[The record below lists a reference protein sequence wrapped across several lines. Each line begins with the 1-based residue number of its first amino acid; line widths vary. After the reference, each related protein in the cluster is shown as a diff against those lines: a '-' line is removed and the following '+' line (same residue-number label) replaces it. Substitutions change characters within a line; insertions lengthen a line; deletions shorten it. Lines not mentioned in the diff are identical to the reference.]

1 MNALAIIPVL
11 IIFLIWAVGVALFV
25 YLVVLASRLVKAVER
40 IADRIGQTNP
50 KVEDVHFQK

>member
-1 MNALAIIPVL
+1 MNALAIIPIL
-11 IIFLIWAVGVALFV
+11 IVFLIWAVGVALFV
-25 YLVVLASRLVKAVER
+25 YLIVLASRLVKAVER

>member
-1 MNALAIIPVL
+1 MNALAIIPIL
-11 IIFLIWAVGVALFV
+11 IVFLIWAVGVALFV

-50 KVEDVHFQK
+50 KVEDIHFQK

>member
-1 MNALAIIPVL
+1 MNALAIIPIL
-11 IIFLIWAVGVALFV
+11 IVFLIWAVGVALLV

>member
-11 IIFLIWAVGVALFV
+11 IVFLIWAVGMALFV
-25 YLVVLASRLVKAVER
+25 YLVVLANRLVKAVEQ

-50 KVEDVHFQK
+50 